1 MRCGRCQSDNRE
13 GVRFCEEC
21 GGRLVLTCAS
31 CGAEILPDK
40 RFCGAC
46 GAAVA
51 APSTDRYASPQ
62 GYTPKHL
69 AEKIL
74 TSKGALEGE
83 RKQVTV
89 LFADLK
95 GSMELLAD
103 RDPEEARKLLDPV
116 LERMMEAVHRYE
128 GTVNQV
134 MGDGIMA
141 LFGAPLAHEDHAVRA
156 CRAAIRMQET
166 VGWYAE
172 ELRRGQG
179 IDVQIRVGLNSGEVV
194 VRAIDSDLHMDYSA
208 IGQTTHLAARMEQ
221 LARPGTTL
229 ITGDT
234 LRLAEGYVEVKPLGP
249 VPVKGLPAPVE
260 VYEIVRFAPLRSRLQ
275 AEAARGLTP
284 FVGREVEVEKLRQAL
299 EKAGRGQGQLVA
311 VAGDPGVGKSRLFWE
326 FTHSHRAHGWLIIEC
341 AAMSHGK
348 AVSYLPVSDLLRTYF
363 RIDDRDNERR
373 IREKITGKILT
384 LDESLRPTLPAFF
397 QLLDLPAE
405 DESWQSQD
413 PAQRRQRTLDAVK
426 RLLLRESQ
434 VQPLL
439 LIFENLQWVDSE
451 TQAFLDSLVES
462 LPAARTLVLVSYR
475 PEYQHAWGSKAYY
488 TQFRMD
494 PLPAASAEELLHALL
509 GEDPGLLPLKEL
521 LIKRTEVNPFFL
533 EESVRTL
540 VETKVLMGDRGAYRL
555 AREVYAIQVPPTV
568 QAVLAARIDRLP
580 VEAKRLLQAA
590 AVIGTDVPL
599 GLLHAITELPEEML
613 RRHLTQ
619 LQAAEFIYEISLFP
633 SVEYTFKH
641 ALTHDVAYSTLL
653 QERRRTLHGR
663 IVAAIETLHADR
675 LAEQVERLAHH
686 ALRGEVW
693 DKAVQYL
700 RQAGTKAAARA
711 ANREAVMLF
720 EQSLVAVQHLPEG
733 RKTAEQAID
742 VRLDLRPP
750 LLQLG
755 QLERVLLLSQEAEA
769 MAEKLGDE
777 YRLARVYTYLINYH
791 YMKGE
796 PEMAIE
802 YGERCLRIGDAA
814 GDAALSALARGYLGY
829 SYHAQGKY
837 RRAES
842 VLKQN
847 IEALHGAGAQGDAT
861 QAGISYVTSSG
872 WLAFTLAELGEFDAA
887 RGYLER
893 AQEAAE
899 ASGHAYTQ
907 TIARTMTGLLWLRRG
922 QLDRALTLLQKSLDA
937 CREKNLDVWRPIPS
951 SLLGLT
957 CVLLGRTDEGL
968 RLLGD
973 GVTLTE
979 ELGVRAYLA
988 LWTAHLGEGLLAT
1001 GQVEHARAVAQRALD
1016 LAIAHKERG
1025 HQAWALH
1032 LLGDIAARVVADA
1045 VDHRDGRDVAI
1056 DVAALQRARE
1066 SYSQC
1071 AQLAEELGMRPLV
1084 ARTHLGLGR
1093 LSRLTGNLDDAEQHL
1108 AAAATALSELQVRF
1122 WLRRT
1127 AEELMAMGRVF
1138 VVARQHPRL
1147 YDYLK
1152 EEFAGEP
1159 IRVILDRRQGERRSL
1174 NAAHEA
1180 EHRETE
1186 RRTHTGVDATLGI
1199 RGFVVISS
1207 PPAAPETASTQ

>member
-1 MRCGRCQSDNRE
+1 MRCGRCQSDNRD
-13 GVRFCEEC
+13 GVKFCEEC
-21 GGRLVLTCAS
+21 GSRLLLNCAS
-31 CGAEILPDK
+31 CGAELLSDK

-46 GAAVA
+46 GTPVSPQPA
-51 APSTDRYASPQ
+51 DRFASPQ

-83 RKQVTV
+83 RKQVTI

-141 LFGAPLAHEDHAVRA
+141 LFGAPVAHEDHAVRA

-229 ITGDT
+229 ITGET

-260 VYEIVRFAPLRSRLQ
+260 VFEIVRFAPLRSRLQ

-284 FVGREVEVEKLRQAL
+284 FVGREIEVDKLRHAL
-299 EKAGRGQGQLVA
+299 EKASQGQGQLVA

-326 FTHSHRAHGWLIIEC
+326 FTHSHRAHGWLILES

-348 AVSYLPVSDLLRTYF
+348 AISYLPVSDLLRAYF
-363 RIDDRDNERR
+363 RIEERDTERR
-373 IREKITGKILT
+373 IREKVTGKLLT
-384 LDESLRPTLPAFF
+384 LDEGLRATLPAFF

-405 DESWQSQD
+405 DEEWLNQD

-426 RLLLRESQ
+426 RLLLRESRE
-434 VQPLL
+434 QPLL
-439 LIFENLQWVDSE
+439 LIFESLHWIDSE

-462 LPAARTLVLVSYR
+462 LPAARVLVLVSYR
-475 PEYQHAWGSKAYY
+475 PEYHHGWGSRTYY

-509 GEDPGLLPLKEL
+509 GDDPGLGPLKEL
-521 LIKRTEVNPFFL
+521 LIRRTQGNPFFL

-540 VETKVLMGDRGAYRL
+540 VETKALAGDRGGFRL
-555 AREVYAIQVPPTV
+555 AREVYAVQVPATV

-580 VEAKRLLQAA
+580 AEAKRLLQAA

-599 GLLHAITELPEEML
+599 ALLHAITDLPEDVL

-619 LQAAEFIYEISLFP
+619 LQASEFIYEISLFP

-653 QERRRTLHGR
+653 QERRRGLHAR
-663 IVAAIETLHADR
+663 ITAAIEHLHADR

-693 DKAVQYL
+693 DKAVAYL
-700 RQAGTKAAARA
+700 RQAGAKAAGRA

-720 EQSLVAVQHLPEG
+720 EQALVAVQHLPESK
-733 RKTAEQAID
+733 KTVEQAVD
-742 VRLDLRPP
+742 LRLDLRPP

-755 QLERVLLLSQEAEA
+755 QLERVLVLSQEAEA

-777 YRLARVYTYLINYH
+777 QRLARVYTYLINYY

-796 PEMAIE
+796 PELAIE
-802 YGERCLRIGDAA
+802 YGERCLRIGT
-814 GDAALSALARGYLGY
+814 ALDDSALQALARGYLGY
-829 SYHAQGKY
+829 SCHAQGKY
-837 RRAES
+837 RRAEAI
-842 VLKQN
+842 LTQN
-847 IEALHGAGAQGDAT
+847 IEALEGAWAQGGGDPGGHLVRDVERLARLHARRARGVRGGAGLPRARPSGRRDERPCLYADHRPH
-861 QAGISYVTSSG
+861 AGRPRV
-872 WLAFTLAELGEFDAA
+872 DAA
-887 RGYLER
+887 RPARPR
-893 AQEAAE
+893 AGAASE
-899 ASGHAYTQ
+899 EPRRLPGEEPRRVAADSVVAARADVHAPRPGRRGAAPARRRRAPHRGAGREGLPRPLDGEPGRGPARGRPGRARSHHGPARPRSRRRPQGARASGLGAPP
-907 TIARTMTGLLWLRRG
+907 ARRHRRARRPGGSGRRG
-922 QLDRALTLLQKSLDA
+922 Q
-937 CREKNLDVWRPIPS
+937 
-951 SLLGLT
+951 G
-957 CVLLGRTDEGL
+957 G
-968 RLLGD
+968 RLLCPVALPRG
-973 GVTLTE
+973 
-979 ELGVRAYLA
+979 RAGHA
-988 LWTAHLGEGLLAT
+988 PPRRAEPPRTGTPVPPVGRSRARREAPRHIEHDAEPARHALLA
-1001 GQVEHARAVAQRALD
+1001 QARG
-1016 LAIAHKERG
+1016 RG
-1025 HQAWALH
+1025 AD
-1032 LLGDIAARVVADA
+1032 GARPYG
-1045 VDHRDGRDVAI
+1045 H
-1056 DVAALQRARE
+1056 
-1066 SYSQC
+1066 
-1071 AQLAEELGMRPLV
+1071 
-1084 ARTHLGLGR
+1084 
-1093 LSRLTGNLDDAEQHL
+1093 
-1108 AAAATALSELQVRF
+1108 
-1122 WLRRT
+1122 
-1127 AEELMAMGRVF
+1127 
-1138 VVARQHPRL
+1138 
-1147 YDYLK
+1147 
-1152 EEFAGEP
+1152 
-1159 IRVILDRRQGERRSL
+1159 RRSRQYPSL
-1174 NAAHEA
+1174 
-1180 EHRETE
+1180 
-1186 RRTHTGVDATLGI
+1186 
-1199 RGFVVISS
+1199 
-1207 PPAAPETASTQ
+1207 